1 MSWQVKCPS
10 SKLSQRRLS
19 GVFITVSTVVT
30 SLCRL
35 CLLSLIGQTY
45 LSLCNHHR
53 HSLWGLVVSQ
63 SRCQKLFPCFI
74 SVVVYVDTATAWSND
89 SPVFFSV
96 SHLLLFIYL
105 FSFFSN
111 GSSSSLYFL
120 SSILSHL
127 PFSPFLFCWFACFL
141 TTASWNR
148 SGWHPRSLTGQCT
161 SHLPLPLL
169 DDSHSLFLP
178 PLRPSPLCFWLSFST
193 TCGFIAPSTLSH
205 PDIYLYL
212 PLHSLPLRHSP
223 PTHFYFKH
231 PSRLTWISSRGNSPS
246 GLIDFLLCLSLLNAR
261 YRSNNRAEVCVK
273 LASLNTAPSAI
284 SHQQA
289 RCRSRHVD

>member
-1 MSWQVKCPS
+1 MSWRVKCPS

-127 PFSPFLFCWFACFL
+127 PFSPFYFVDLLVFWRQQVGIDQGDIPDLSQVSVHLTFHFLFL
-141 TTASWNR
+141 TILTPCSCLLSDLLPFV
-148 SGWHPRSLTGQCT
+148 SGFPSALRVVSLLPQPYLTPTYT
-161 SHLPLPLL
+161 STSPFT
-169 DDSHSLFLP
+169 HSLSVTLH
-178 PLRPSPLCFWLSFST
+178 PLI
-193 TCGFIAPSTLSH
+193 FISN
-205 PDIYLYL
+205 
-212 PLHSLPLRHSP
+212 
-223 PTHFYFKH
+223 TH
-231 PSRLTWISSRGNSPS
+231 L
-246 GLIDFLLCLSLLNAR
+246 
-261 YRSNNRAEVCVK
+261 V
-273 LASLNTAPSAI
+273 
-284 SHQQA
+284 
-289 RCRSRHVD
+289 